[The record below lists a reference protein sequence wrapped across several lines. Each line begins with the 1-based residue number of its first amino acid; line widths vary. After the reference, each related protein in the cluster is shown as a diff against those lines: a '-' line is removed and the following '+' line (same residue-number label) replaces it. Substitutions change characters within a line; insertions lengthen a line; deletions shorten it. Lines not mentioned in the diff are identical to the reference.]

1 MLYTVISPR
10 DVEGLM
16 PIILPLQLIPG
27 IGGTDNPIWY
37 IIMYLPILLFFFYG
51 QKLQSWMILSD
62 VSKSLNRIKLMK
74 EETKNEAV
82 SFIKNEL
89 KPENDPNERIDQFL
103 EYFTIMPVDTDPSGI
118 MSKIEHIMLV
128 RDDRVREEIKTIVP
142 KADKVQISIA
152 ENLLEAASALNL
164 IFKIVRHFYLL
175 GKKTSSIF
183 VLAQLQM
190 IMPLILQEAEALTSA
205 VETFKK
211 GQPIGDGIGAMAAG
225 RLMLG
230 TKKKVIAKDTVYAE
244 KKYNGR
250 VLHLIK
256 AEGPA
261 GTVGQPGI
269 AVEKVIAEMGVKV
282 DTIIM
287 IDAAL
292 KLEGEKTGE
301 IAEGIGAAIGGIG
314 VDRFQIEAV
323 ATKNNIPLY
332 AIVIK
337 QSLIEAISAMRKEIA
352 ETSDTVSKR
361 IDRIIDEKTKKGNK
375 IIIVGVGNTFG
386 VGQ

>member
-1 MLYTVISPR
+1 MLYTVISR
-10 DVEGLM
+10 LDVEGFM
-16 PIILPLQLIPG
+16 SIISPLFGFPG
-27 IGGTDNPIWY
+27 AGGVDNPIWY

-51 QKLQSWMILSD
+51 QKLQSWMILND

-74 EETKNEAV
+74 EDTKKEAV
-82 SFIKNEL
+82 TYIKNDL
-89 KPENDPNERIDQFL
+89 KPETDPDERIDQFL
-103 EYFTIMPVDTDPSGI
+103 EYFAIMPVDTDPSGI
-118 MSKIEHIMLV
+118 MNKIEHIMLV
-128 RDDRVREEIKTIVP
+128 RDERVRAEIKMIVP
-142 KADKVQISIA
+142 KADKLQISIA
-152 ENLLEAASALNL
+152 ENLLEAASAMNL
-164 IFKIVRHFYLL
+164 IFKIVRHFYLM

-190 IMPLILQEAEALTSA
+190 ILPLILQEAEAMSSA

-211 GQPIGDGIGAMAAG
+211 GQPIGDGIGAIAAG
-225 RLMLG
+225 RFMLG
-230 TKKKVIAKDTVYAE
+230 TKKTIITKDTAYSV

-250 VLHLIK
+250 ELHLLK

-261 GTVGQPGI
+261 GTVGQPGV
-269 AVEKVIAEMGVKV
+269 AVEKVVEKLGGKA

-337 QSLIEAISAMRKEIA
+337 QSLVEAISAMRKEIA
-352 ETSDTVSKR
+352 ETSDTVQKR